1 MLKGILL
8 TRWSA
13 CTDSWPYIRDM
24 NQSMF
29 EIQADFCKAMG
40 HAARLHVFHVLREQ
54 PMTVGEICLATNLP
68 QSNVSRHLKA
78 LRAVGILK
86 SKRHSVEMVYQITDI
101 KIAEVCDLV
110 RNILIEQGHKRS
122 QSIE

>member
-1 MLKGILL
+1 
-8 TRWSA
+8 
-13 CTDSWPYIRDM
+13 M

-40 HAARLHVFHVLREQ
+40 NAVRLQLLHVLRER
-54 PMTVGEICLATNLP
+54 PLTVGEICQVTNLP
-68 QSNVSRHLKA
+68 QCTVSRQ
-78 LRAVGILK
+78 LRILRGVGVVVSQRLGNAK
-86 SKRHSVEMVYQITDI
+86 VYQITDK

-110 RNILIEQGHKRS
+110 RSILIEQIQKRS

>member
-1 MLKGILL
+1 
-8 TRWSA
+8 
-13 CTDSWPYIRDM
+13 M

-40 HAARLHVFHVLREQ
+40 NATRLHVLHVLREH
-54 PMTVGEICLATNLP
+54 PMTVGEICLATDLP

-78 LRAVGILK
+78 LRTVGVLK
-86 SKRHSVEMVYQITDI
+86 SKRHGIEMVYEITDI

-110 RNILIEQGHKRS
+110 RIILVEQIHKRS